1 MRVKKRQTQRIQ
13 LRVHRYKISVIGLDD
28 IVVVDTPDALL
39 VAPREQAQAVKDTV
53 AELKDR
59 GLADLL

>member
-1 MRVKKRQTQRIQ
+1 M
-13 LRVHRYKISVIGLDD
+13 IGLED